1 MSVPVKGA
9 DERDPVV
16 GIWSLPASGISMAE
30 DIVIVAEQLLTTR
43 NILERDTVRISQ
55 HVVEHHKG
63 SRATPAGFAMEM
75 RPAVFRK
82 RPDGEDESIHF
93 LIEGTRMIGNSK
105 AHVCRVVG
113 RNNFAFRTS
122 VLDSHILGRA

>member
-1 MSVPVKGA
+1 
-9 DERDPVV
+9 
-16 GIWSLPASGISMAE
+16 
-30 DIVIVAEQLLTTR
+30 
-43 NILERDTVRISQ
+43 
-55 HVVEHHKG
+55 
-63 SRATPAGFAMEM
+63 MEM

-93 LIEGTRMIGNSK
+93 FIEGTGMIGNSK

-113 RNNFAFRTS
+113 RNKFAFRTS